1 MKRFGDLKSEMTT
14 CKWKIS
20 STVSG
25 YTEGVFYSYSW
36 HLTDENKM
44 CSRDAN
50 IFNPDISY
58 VT

>member
-1 MKRFGDLKSEMTT
+1 MTT
-14 CKWKIS
+14 CKLKIRS
-20 STVSG
+20 AVSG
-25 YTEGVFYSYSW
+25 FTEGGFYSCSW